1 MPPSPDSPGTHSDAI
16 TTDVP
21 ESPEEPDSE
30 ENAFKKESKEKKER
44 GFASG
49 KKRGLTTICNYQLKL
64 STFHNH

>member
-30 ENAFKKESKEKKER
+30 ENALKKESKGKKEGVLQAAKSE
-44 GFASG
+44 GFQH
-49 KKRGLTTICNYQLKL
+49 KTLL
-64 STFHNH
+64 SDG